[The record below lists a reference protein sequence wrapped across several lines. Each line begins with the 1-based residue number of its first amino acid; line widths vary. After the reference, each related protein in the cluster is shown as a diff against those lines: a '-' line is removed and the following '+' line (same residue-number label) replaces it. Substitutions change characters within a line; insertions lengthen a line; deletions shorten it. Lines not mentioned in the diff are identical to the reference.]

1 MSDGFGGPAL
11 ARLYRLASVN
21 VAVEITSPASQ
32 WRVVSIIYQQF
43 DQMAQRP

>member
-1 MSDGFGGPAL
+1 L
-11 ARLYRLASVN
+11 AVQRPPGLTGIASVN